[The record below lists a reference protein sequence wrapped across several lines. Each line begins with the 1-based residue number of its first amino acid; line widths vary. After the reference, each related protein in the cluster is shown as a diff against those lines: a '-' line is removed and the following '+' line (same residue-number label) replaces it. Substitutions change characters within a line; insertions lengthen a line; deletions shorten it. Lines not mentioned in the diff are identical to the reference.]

1 MVCKV
6 TSGIEILLL
15 NTEWKCK
22 DDTVAKTENWWTKSP
37 WLRILRIPNTKFPPK
52 STPERSKK
60 IIEMKI
66 IRLCFKNEIPAIL
79 LCFLFC
85 NVIFLSVSEITKGN
99 FTFQNDVI
107 TYIFK
112 YVSFTLKSIDHKK
125 LIEKFIN
132 SNYLIE
138 SQFWKEKYYI
148 AETKKKNNSTVITY
162 YTKNWNI

>member
-1 MVCKV
+1 M
-6 TSGIEILLL
+6 
-15 NTEWKCK
+15 
-22 DDTVAKTENWWTKSP
+22 
-37 WLRILRIPNTKFPPK
+37 
-52 STPERSKK
+52 
-60 IIEMKI
+60 
-66 IRLCFKNEIPAIL
+66 
-79 LCFLFC
+79 
-85 NVIFLSVSEITKGN
+85 SVSEITKGN

-148 AETKKKNNSTVITY
+148 AETKKKKKITQQSLHIIQKIEIYKLNIFSIIDSQQFFFQDSFWKINNWFI
-162 YTKNWNI
+162 